1 VLFINLPSF
10 FILVC
15 PQAGHAAASTPMVFY
30 IYYHKHPVYA
40 IKNTHTEMPCS
51 SKYRPETCL
60 IFSIIYKFWKY
71 SIVTAETPAPAG
83 KACRHDKNPKSCRS
97 SSSYHKSFLL
107 LPVMLFALAHAG
119 QTVLFH
125 AS

>member
-1 VLFINLPSF
+1 LLPDFETPVSSIARDGAAKLTANTTASNAATMRFLKCVLFINLPSF

-83 KACRHDKNPKSCRS
+83 KG
-97 SSSYHKSFLL
+97 
-107 LPVMLFALAHAG
+107 LP
-119 QTVLFH
+119 
-125 AS
+125 S